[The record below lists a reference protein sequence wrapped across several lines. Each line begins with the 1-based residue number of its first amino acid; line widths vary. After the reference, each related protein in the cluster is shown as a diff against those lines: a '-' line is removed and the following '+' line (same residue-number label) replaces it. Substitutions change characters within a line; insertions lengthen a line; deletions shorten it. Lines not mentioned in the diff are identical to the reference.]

1 MSNRDVLSGAIRDS
15 GMVFMILGTVFL
27 LVGFSLLIVGG
38 VGLYEQHRSG
48 TWKPVSAVVEKVD
61 WHEEDADD
69 GTTYHVTGTYRYEWD
84 GKTYRSERITFSSA
98 SSSGKSSW
106 QPLYDSFKASRD
118 GGTPIT
124 VYVDPDSPGNAVVNR
139 DITLG
144 MILFSFIG
152 SIFFTLG
159 TVFAAAGIWSYL
171 QKRAPADPQ
180 RPWVGDGPWQE
191 FQVRSGDW
199 IDVLLSWVVAIC
211 VALFESFFA
220 VLMMKDPSTPL
231 PVKGFLGFFII
242 VALLLIYNAI
252 YMTLRRLKY
261 GDSILLLSQ
270 MPLVPGSA
278 FDAVVVTKRPLKP
291 EDGCKASLRCVAVVR
306 RKRSTGTRQKV
317 SYDEETLYEK
327 SVIVR
332 ADLSAARDDRSAI
345 PVHFEIPGHI
355 PPRFLRDYPQI
366 RWKLVLE
373 AETAGIDYFAEF
385 DLPVYLVTDPAL
397 IQFRAA
403 ET

>member
-1 MSNRDVLSGAIRDS
+1 MSSRDVISGAVRDS
-15 GMVFMILGTVFL
+15 GLIFLILGVVFL
-27 LVGFSLLIVGG
+27 LVGIPLLIVGG
-38 VGLYEQHRSG
+38 IGLYEQHRSG
-48 TWKPVSAVVEKVD
+48 AWKPVSAFVEKVD
-61 WHEEDADD
+61 WLEEDSDE
-69 GTTYHVTGTYRYEWD
+69 GTTYQVTGAYRYEWN
-84 GKTYRSERITFSSA
+84 GKTYRSERITFGST
-98 SSSGKSSW
+98 SSSDKSSW
-106 QPLYDSFKASRD
+106 QSLYDSFKASRD

-124 VYVDPDSPGNAVVNR
+124 VYVDPDSPANAIANR

-159 TVFAAAGIWSYL
+159 TMFAAAGVWSFL
-171 QKRAPADPQ
+171 QKRAPADSQ
-180 RPWVGDGPWQE
+180 RPWIGDGPWQE

-211 VALFESFFA
+211 VTLFESFFA
-220 VLMMKDPSTPL
+220 ALMMKDPSTPL

-252 YMTLRRLKY
+252 YVTLRRLKY

-270 MPLVPGSA
+270 MPLVPGSS
-278 FDAVVVTKRPLKP
+278 FDAVVVTKRALKP
-291 EDGCKASLRCVAVVR
+291 EDGCKASLRCVSVVR
-306 RKRSTGTRQKV
+306 RRKSTGTRQKV
-317 SYDEETLYEK
+317 TYDEEIMYEK

-332 ADLSAARDDRSAI
+332 ADISAARDERSAI

-355 PPRFLRDYPQI
+355 PPRFLQDYPQI

-385 DLPVYLVTDPAL
+385 DLPVYIVTDPTM
-397 IQFRAA
+397 IQYRTT
-403 ET
+403 EI